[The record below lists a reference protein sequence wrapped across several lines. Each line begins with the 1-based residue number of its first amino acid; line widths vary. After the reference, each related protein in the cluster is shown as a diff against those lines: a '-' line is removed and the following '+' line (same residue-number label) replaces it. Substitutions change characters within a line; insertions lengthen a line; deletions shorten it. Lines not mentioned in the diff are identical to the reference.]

1 MSLRLPAIPALVLVL
16 TAATAAAVD
25 DGTFHGEEHFE
36 RVIRPILA
44 TRCGACHG
52 GETQWG
58 DLRLDHRAGAFRGG
72 EHGPVLVPGDA
83 DASRLVAAVRRQGD
97 LAMPPDEPLPA
108 AEIAALEA
116 WVRAGAAWPDD
127 GPIGVDPRHAART
140 HWAFQPVRAVT
151 PPVPV
156 SDRWGDAAWARTPV
170 DLFVAERLV
179 AAGLAPAE
187 PAERRTLIRRLSYGL
202 TGLPP
207 TADAVDAFVA
217 DPAPDAVERLIDRLL
232 DSPAHAEHQA
242 RHWLDVARYSDTKG
256 YVYAREHRFFV
267 HAASY
272 RDWVVRAFATDM
284 PYDRFL
290 VLQLAADQVADAEHA
305 PDAAGA
311 AAAMGFLT
319 LGRRFLGVTHDIID
333 DRIDTVTR
341 TTMGLS
347 VACARCHDHKYD
359 PIPTD
364 DYYALYGVFASCTEQ
379 LVRLASPP
387 DGDAAGDEAA
397 TAFETEL
404 ATRMTALRDALAT
417 RRHEASARA
426 RERVAEYLAAQTDL
440 ASHPAEGFDQIL
452 GDGDLIPTFVRRFE
466 LFLARPE
473 RAHDPVFAPWAAVS
487 ALTSEPFSVAA
498 SAALRTLRDSGATLN
513 RFVASVLDPP
523 VSSMQDVVQR
533 YGRLLADVERQWQA
547 AVARASAE
555 GSPSPTAFDDP
566 DLEQLRQ
573 VLHGPGSPC
582 EVPDEPIV
590 SIEGFFPSN
599 VCEELWKLQGQVD
612 RWLLEHPAAVPHAVR
627 LVDRAELRT
636 PRVFR
641 RGDPRQ
647 PVRTVPR
654 RFLTLVSGTGAA
666 PFTTGGGRLEM
677 ARAIVDP
684 ANPLTARVWVNRLWQ
699 QHFGT
704 GLVDT
709 PSDFGIRSAPPSH
722 ADLLDWLAGELVS
735 SGWSTRHVH
744 RLLLRSATYR
754 QRSDAARDAAV
765 AARAREIDPGNR
777 LLWRMNPHRLGFEE
791 FRDTLLAVSGR
802 LDPASG
808 GRAADM
814 FAGDGLDNRRR
825 SIYGLIDRQFLPT
838 VLRVFDVANPDLHV
852 PRRAETTVPQQALF
866 ALNHPFVAEHG
877 RAVVAVTAA
886 AEQPPEAAVRAL
898 YRAILQRD
906 PSAEQLARGVTFLE
920 RPLPTPEES
929 RAETRA
935 WGYGYG
941 PIDSATGRLASFTPL
956 PCFTGAAWQGSEA
969 WPDATLGWLQLTADG
984 GHTGNDPAHAVVR
997 RWTAPRAGTFVVA
1010 SEAIHEVAAG
1020 DGIRCHVLVR
1030 GERLATAIV
1039 HASRAR
1045 LDVGPVT
1052 LVAGDTIDFVAD
1064 VRDTLDSDQHLW
1076 APVIEDVG
1084 EQARTTTPS
1093 RWDARLDF
1101 AGPEPARLS
1110 RLEQLAQ
1117 VLLISNETFFID

>member
-1 MSLRLPAIPALVLVL
+1 MLHILVAA
-16 TAATAAAVD
+16 AATGMMTHGD
-25 DGTFHGEEHFE
+25 LPGEEHFE

-58 DLRLDHRAGAFRGG
+58 ELRLDHRAGAFRGG
-72 EHGPVLVPGDA
+72 EHGVVLVAGDVE
-83 DASRLVAAVRRQGD
+83 ASRLISAVRREGD

-108 AEIAALEA
+108 AEVAALEA

-127 GPIGVDPRHAART
+127 GKAVADPRQAARG
-140 HWAFQPVRAVT
+140 HWAFQPVRPVVPPAV
-151 PPVPV
+151 V

-170 DLFVAERLV
+170 DLFVAERLA

-187 PAERRTLIRRLSYGL
+187 PADRRTVIRRLSYGL

-207 TADAVDAFVA
+207 TVAEVDAFVA

-232 DSPAHAEHQA
+232 ESPAHAEHQA

-256 YVYAREHRFFV
+256 YVYAREHRIFV

-272 RDWVVRAFATDM
+272 RDWVIGAFATDM

-290 VLQLAADQVADAEHA
+290 VLQLAADQAAGDEPAD
-305 PDAAGA
+305 AGA

-341 TTMGLS
+341 TTMGLT

-364 DYYALYGVFASCTEQ
+364 DYYALYGVFASCTEE
-379 LVRLASPP
+379 LVRVASAPRDGPPP
-387 DGDAAGDEAA
+387 DGDAAAEAA
-397 TAFETEL
+397 AAFEAEL
-404 ATRMTALRDALAT
+404 ATRTAALQDAIAT
-417 RRHEASARA
+417 RRREASARA
-426 RERVAEYLAAQTDL
+426 RARVGEYLAAQTDL

-452 GDGDLIPTFVRRFE
+452 AADDMIPTVVRRFE

-473 RAHDPVFAPWAAVS
+473 RAHDPVFAPWVAVS
-487 ALTSEPFSVAA
+487 ALAAEPFSVAA
-498 SAALRTLRDSGATLN
+498 AAAVRSLRDTGPPLN
-513 RFVASVLDPP
+513 RLVAAVLDPP
-523 VSSMQDVVQR
+523 VSSMGDMAAR
-533 YGRLLADVERQWQA
+533 YGSLLADVERQWEGL
-547 AVARASAE
+547 VARAAAE
-555 GSPSPTAFDDP
+555 GSSPPTAFDDP

-590 SIEGFFPSN
+590 SIEGFFPSS
-599 VCEELWKLQGQVD
+599 VCDELWKLQGEVD

-641 RGDPRQ
+641 RGDPKQ
-647 PVRTVPR
+647 PVRPVPR
-654 RFLTLVSGTGAA
+654 RFLTLVSGTASA
-666 PFTTGGGRLEM
+666 PFTRGSGRLEM

-709 PSDFGIRSAPPSH
+709 PSDFGTRSSAPSH
-722 ADLLDWLAGELVS
+722 PELLDWLAGELVS
-735 SGWSTRHVH
+735 SGWSTRHVQ

-791 FRDTLLAVSGR
+791 FRDTLLKVSGR
-802 LDPASG
+802 LDPAPG

-814 FAGDGLDNRRR
+814 FAGDGLENRRR

-866 ALNHPFVAEHG
+866 ALNHPFVADQARG
-877 RAVVAVTAA
+877 VVTAA
-886 AEQPPEAAVRAL
+886 SAAELPPEAAVRAV
-898 YRAILQRD
+898 YRAILQRE
-906 PSAEQLARGVTFLE
+906 PSATQLARGISFLE
-920 RPLPTPEES
+920 P
-929 RAETRA
+929 
-935 WGYGYG
+935 
-941 PIDSATGRLASFTPL
+941 
-956 PCFTGAAWQGSEA
+956 
-969 WPDATLGWLQLTADG
+969 
-984 GHTGNDPAHAVVR
+984 
-997 RWTAPRAGTFVVA
+997 APR
-1010 SEAIHEVAAG
+1010 
-1020 DGIRCHVLVR
+1020 
-1030 GERLATAIV
+1030 
-1039 HASRAR
+1039 
-1045 LDVGPVT
+1045 DV
-1052 LVAGDTIDFVAD
+1052 
-1064 VRDTLDSDQHLW
+1064 
-1076 APVIEDVG
+1076 
-1084 EQARTTTPS
+1084 
-1093 RWDARLDF
+1093 
-1101 AGPEPARLS
+1101 AGPEPGTLT